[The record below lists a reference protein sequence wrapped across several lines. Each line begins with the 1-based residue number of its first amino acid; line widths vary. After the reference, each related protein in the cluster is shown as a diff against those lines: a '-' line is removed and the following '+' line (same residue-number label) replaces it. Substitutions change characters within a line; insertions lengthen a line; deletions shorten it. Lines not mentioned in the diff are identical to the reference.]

1 MTETPLGISL
11 LCFCC
16 FAAGFI
22 LGVLFSMKVL
32 L

>member
-22 LGVLFSMKVL
+22 VGVLFSIAVIL
-32 L
+32 